1 MIFGS
6 MNKRHGLFV
15 LGLIVL
21 LAGGLLAAVGF
32 NEWMYWSIG
41 FVMCVVGVGLMRVS
55 KVQDLTEPHSVGSA
69 TASAM
74 VRQRPGRVVW
84 ALGAASALA
93 VAISLAALYI
103 DALDGYRWAWP
114 VYAFVGCALIG
125 TLVWSYLFA
134 KMGWFV

>member
-41 FVMCVVGVGLMRVS
+41 FVMCVVGVWLMRVS
-55 KVQDLTEPHSVGSA
+55 KGHDLNELHGADSETTYA
-69 TASAM
+69 T
-74 VRQRPGRVVW
+74 VKPQPGRVAW
-84 ALGAASALA
+84 ALGATSALA
-93 VAISLAALYI
+93 IGTSLAALYM
-103 DALDGYRWAWP
+103 DALDGYRWTWP
-114 VYAFVGCALIG
+114 VYAFVGCALFG
-125 TLVWSYLFA
+125 TVVWSYLFA